1 MSKITLNA
9 EAAAALATA
18 TTQSE
23 LCGPDGRQLGLF
35 VPPELAREVVAFLK
49 DLSDEPTLEQLKA
62 ADTAGGE
69 YTMDDVFKLLKK
81 HQ

>member
-9 EAAAALATA
+9 EASAALAAA

-23 LCGPDGRQLGLF
+23 LCAPDGRELGLF
-35 VPPELAREVVAFLK
+35 IPPELAREVVAFLK

-62 ADTAGGE
+62 ADAAGGE
-69 YTMDDVFKLLKK
+69 YTMEDMFKLLEKYK
-81 HQ
+81 